1 MHCIKPGGVAADA
14 AAEISAET
22 AALVPGSN
30 EDFDDSDP
38 FASGEELEDDET
50 CIDDD

>member
-1 MHCIKPGGVAADA
+1 MHCIKPGGVAADT

-22 AALVPGSN
+22 AALVAGSN
-30 EDFDDSDP
+30 EDLDDSDP
-38 FASGEELEDDET
+38 FASNEELEDDET